1 MQDYFISMYQILK
14 AIETSSYSNSFNYD
28 ETLDLKKL
36 RLTEEEL
43 IQKILPF
50 LHLCKKSR

>member
-28 ETLDLKKL
+28 ETLNLKKL
-36 RLTEEEL
+36 KLSEEEL
-43 IQKILPF
+43 MIIIDNIIDDEL
-50 LHLCKKSR
+50 S